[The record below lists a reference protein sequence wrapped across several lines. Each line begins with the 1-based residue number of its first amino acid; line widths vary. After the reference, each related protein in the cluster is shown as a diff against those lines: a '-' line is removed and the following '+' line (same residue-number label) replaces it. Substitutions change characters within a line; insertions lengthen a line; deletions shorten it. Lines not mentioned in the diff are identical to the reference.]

1 LFREVFFGLRG
12 DSGGVEDSLEG
23 GLGFVVV
30 FDGFGGDSFFVE
42 EFGGGAEEVEEESP
56 FLGVEVV

>member
-1 LFREVFFGLRG
+1 MRG
-12 DSGGVEDSLEG
+12 DRGRVEDSLEG